1 MVVPG
6 SLTTFSVS
14 VEAIP
19 RHNETYQWQKNET
32 DIARATSNS
41 HIIFSVSKAD
51 EGTYRCV
58 VSNSAGLVISD
69 PVWLTVCE

>member
-1 MVVPG
+1 MVTPG
-6 SLTTFSVS
+6 NFAIFSVS
-14 VEAIP
+14 VEAVP

-32 DIARATSNS
+32 DIPGAISNA

-58 VSNSAGLVISD
+58 VSNTAGSVTSDSA
-69 PVWLTVCE
+69 WLTMCE